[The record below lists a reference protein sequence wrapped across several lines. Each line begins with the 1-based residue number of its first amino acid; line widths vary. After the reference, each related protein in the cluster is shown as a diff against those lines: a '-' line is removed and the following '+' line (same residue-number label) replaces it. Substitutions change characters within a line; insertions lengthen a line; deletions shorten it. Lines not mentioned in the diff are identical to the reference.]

1 MIREKL
7 EECLEKLSNNTDFT
21 FNITEINDTKIN
33 LEMYGD
39 NPAGEDWIEYLIIY
53 NPKTEKDLIYDL
65 YLEVLGCYESFDIEG
80 NVFNMLEAK
89 RNGLQGVPNVV
100 DLVKN
105 EEYKEKALRDY
116 VDKLWKISE
125 E

>member
-1 MIREKL
+1 
-7 EECLEKLSNNTDFT
+7 
-21 FNITEINDTKIN
+21 
-33 LEMYGD
+33 
-39 NPAGEDWIEYLIIY
+39 
-53 NPKTEKDLIYDL
+53 
-65 YLEVLGCYESFDIEG
+65 
-80 NVFNMLEAK
+80 MLEAK